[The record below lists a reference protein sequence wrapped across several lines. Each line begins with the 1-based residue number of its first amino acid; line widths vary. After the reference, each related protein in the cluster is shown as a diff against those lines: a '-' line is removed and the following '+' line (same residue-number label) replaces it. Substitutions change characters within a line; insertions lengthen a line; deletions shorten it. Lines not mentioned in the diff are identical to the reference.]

1 MTDKKRKPEPV
12 RYSRTDSGGV
22 SSPKPQGARRDRDRP
37 ARGDAALS
45 SRDRKVHKKHVVT
58 GRTRPVSKTGDETEY
73 FSSPKISKPERTSQ
87 DRRNSPS
94 DYTSRPKRA
103 AGETKGSY
111 SEGSYSEGSR
121 SNSSVPKPK
130 RASKDARPS
139 RSDSPSRPERASRDA
154 RGSRSEGH
162 TARPERA
169 SRDARGSRSEYT
181 SRPKQTSRDFRD
193 TRSNSVD
200 AASGGFQGTRS
211 GFVHPAQ
218 TRDPKRSR
226 AETFIPRGK
235 REFSEALAESSDAP
249 QGDST
254 ELIYGRHP
262 VLAAMEAE
270 RSLNRIWI
278 IPRLRYDH
286 RFHTLLQ
293 QAKNN
298 GAVIDEVD
306 PRRLDQMTE
315 GANHQGV
322 VAQVA
327 PYEYIELAALIEQ
340 AKAKVDQPV
349 LVVADG
355 ITDPHNL
362 GAIIRSAEA
371 MGAQGLIIPQ
381 RRAAGITATV
391 AKVAAGALE
400 TFPVARVVNL
410 NRALE
415 DLKAAGFWMY
425 GLELEGSEPIHT
437 VEFTG
442 AIALVIGA
450 EGEGLSMLIQRGCD
464 RLVSI
469 GLAGN
474 TPSLNASV
482 AAGMALYEV
491 YRQRHFKTLHLDR
504 SHPMGLKRSEV
515 TEYNKP

>member
-1 MTDKKRKPEPV
+1 MTDKKRKSDPPRRV
-12 RYSRTDSGGV
+12 RTDSGSVGL
-22 SSPKPQGARRDRDRP
+22 PKPQGARRDRDRP
-37 ARGDAALS
+37 VRGDAAMP
-45 SRDRKVHKKHVVT
+45 SRDGKPYKKRIVT
-58 GRTRPVSKTGDETEY
+58 GRPRPVSRDGDTEIP
-73 FSSPKISKPERTSQ
+73 SPKISRPERASH
-87 DRRNSPS
+87 DHRSSRS
-94 DYTSRPKRA
+94 DYTSRPERASGDAKGSWSEGNVPRPKRA
-103 AGETKGSY
+103 AKDAR
-111 SEGSYSEGSR
+111 GSR
-121 SNSSVPKPK
+121 SDYS
-130 RASKDARPS
+130 
-139 RSDSPSRPERASRDA
+139 SRPERASKDSRGSRSEGYTSRPERTSRDA
-154 RGSRSEGH
+154 RGSRSE
-162 TARPERA
+162 
-169 SRDARGSRSEYT
+169 SYT
-181 SRPKQTSRDFRD
+181 SRPKQASRDFRD
-193 TRSNSVD
+193 ARSNSVE
-200 AASGGFQGTRS
+200 SGSGDFQGTRS
-211 GFVHPAQ
+211 GAFIHPE
-218 TRDPKRSR
+218 RIREPKRSR
-226 AETFIPRGK
+226 AETFIPRS
-235 REFSEALAESSDAP
+235 RRDFSEA
-249 QGDST
+249 QGDLSNASQEDSA

-262 VLAAMEAE
+262 VLAAMESE

-306 PRRLDQMTE
+306 PRRLDQMTQ

-322 VAQVA
+322 AAQVA

-425 GLELEGSEPIHT
+425 GLELEASEPIHT

-469 GLAGN
+469 ALAGN

-482 AAGMALYEV
+482 ATGMALYEV
-491 YRQRHFKTLHLDR
+491 YRQRQFKTLHLDR
-504 SHPMGLKRSEV
+504 SHPMGLKKGEV

>member
-12 RYSRTDSGGV
+12 RHSRTDSGSV

-45 SRDRKVHKKHVVT
+45 SRDRKVHKKYVVT
-58 GRTRPVSKTGDETEY
+58 VRSRPVSKTGEETDY
-73 FSSPKISKPERTSQ
+73 FSPPKISKPERTSQ
-87 DRRNSPS
+87 SRRNSPS
-94 DYTSRPKRA
+94 DYTSRPNRA
-103 AGETKGSY
+103 TGDIKGAY
-111 SEGSYSEGSR
+111 AEGSR

-130 RASKDARPS
+130 HTFKDDKGLGSRADYTT
-139 RSDSPSRPERASRDA
+139 RPERASRDA
-154 RGSRSEGH
+154 RGSRSEGSIS
-162 TARPERA
+162 RPERP
-169 SRDARGSRSEYT
+169 SKDKRGSRSEYS
-181 SRPKQTSRDFRD
+181 SRPNKASRDFKD
-193 TRSNSVD
+193 TRSNSVES
-200 AASGGFQGTRS
+200 AGEFQGTRS
-211 GFVHPAQ
+211 DAFVHPG
-218 TRDPKRSR
+218 RSKDPRRSR
-226 AETFIPRGK
+226 AETFIPRNR
-235 REFSEALAESSDAP
+235 REFSE
-249 QGDST
+249 QGDSSAPQDDSA

-262 VLAAMEAE
+262 VLAALEAE

-293 QAKNN
+293 QAKTN
-298 GAVIDEVD
+298 GVVIDEVD
-306 PRRLDQMTE
+306 PRRLDQMTQ

-322 VAQVA
+322 VAQAA
-327 PYEYIELAALIEQ
+327 PYEYVELAALIEQ

-371 MGAQGLIIPQ
+371 IGAQGLIIPQ

-400 TFPVARVVNL
+400 SFPVARVVNL

-425 GLELEGSEPIHT
+425 GLEMEGSEPIHT

-442 AIALVIGA
+442 AIALVVGA

-469 GLAGN
+469 ALTGN

-482 AAGMALYEV
+482 ATGMALYEV
-491 YRQRHFKTLHLDR
+491 YRQRQFKTLHLDR
-504 SHPMGLKRSEV
+504 SHPMGLKKSGV
-515 TEYNKP
+515 AEYNKP

>member
-12 RYSRTDSGGV
+12 RHSRTDSRSS

-37 ARGDAALS
+37 VRGDAALS
-45 SRDRKVHKKHVVT
+45 SRDKKVHKKHVT
-58 GRTRPVSKTGDETEY
+58 TSRPRPVSKTGDEEY
-73 FSSPKISKPERTSQ
+73 LAAPKSKPERTSQ
-87 DRRNSPS
+87 DRRSAPS

-103 AGETKGSY
+103 ARDIKGSY

-121 SNSSVPKPK
+121 SNSNVPKPK
-130 RASKDARPS
+130 RTSKDAKGS
-139 RSDSPSRPERASRDA
+139 RSDYP
-154 RGSRSEGH
+154 
-162 TARPERA
+162 ARPERA
-169 SRDARGSRSEYT
+169 SHARSSHSEGYSSRPERVSRDGRSSRSESY
-181 SRPKQTSRDFRD
+181 SPRPKKASRDFRD
-193 TRSNSVD
+193 TRSNS
-200 AASGGFQGTRS
+200 AESASGEFQGTRS
-211 GFVHPAQ
+211 AAFVHPAR

-235 REFSEALAESSDAP
+235 REFSET
-249 QGDST
+249 QGDSST
-254 ELIYGRHP
+254 TLQDDSAELIYGRHP
-262 VLAAMEAE
+262 VLAALEAE

-293 QAKNN
+293 QAKTN

-306 PRRLDQMTE
+306 PRRLDQMTQ

-322 VAQVA
+322 VAQAA
-327 PYEYIELAALIEQ
+327 PYEYVELATLIEQ

-425 GLELEGSEPIHT
+425 GLEMEGSEPIHT

-442 AIALVIGA
+442 AIALVVGA

-469 GLAGN
+469 ALAGN

-482 AAGMALYEV
+482 ATGMALYEV
-491 YRQRHFKTLHLDR
+491 YRQRQFKTLHLDR
-504 SHPMGLKRSEV
+504 SHPMGLKKSEV
-515 TEYNKP
+515 AEYNKP

>member
-1 MTDKKRKPEPV
+1 MADKNMTDKKHKYDSPRRV
-12 RYSRTDSGGV
+12 RADSAGV
-22 SSPKPQGARRDRDRP
+22 GLPKPQGARRDRDRA
-37 ARGDAALS
+37 ARADSATP
-45 SRDRKVHKKHVVT
+45 SRDGKVHKKRVVT
-58 GRTRPVSKTGDETEY
+58 VRLRPVSKTDATEIP
-73 FSSPKISKPERTSQ
+73 SPRTSQPERTSQ
-87 DRRNSPS
+87 DRRRSPS
-94 DYTSRPKRA
+94 DYTSRPERA
-103 AGETKGSY
+103 
-111 SEGSYSEGSR
+111 SENARGSR
-121 SNSSVPKPK
+121 SGSDAPRLK
-130 RASKDARPS
+130 RASRDARGS
-139 RSDSPSRPERASRDA
+139 RSDDYTARPERTSRDA

-162 TARPERA
+162 TSRPERP
-169 SRDARGSRSEYT
+169 SRDARGSRSESYS
-181 SRPKQTSRDFRD
+181 SRPKNASRDSRD
-193 TRSNSVD
+193 RRSNSVES
-200 AASGGFQGTRS
+200 ASSDFQGTRS
-211 GFVHPAQ
+211 GGGIHPERAK
-218 TRDPKRSR
+218 DFKRSSR
-226 AETFIPRGK
+226 AENFIPRS
-235 REFSEALAESSDAP
+235 RRDFSENQVDSSTAS
-249 QGDST
+249 QEDSA

-262 VLAAMEAE
+262 VLAAMEGE

-278 IPRLRYDH
+278 VARLRYDH

-298 GAVIDEVD
+298 GAVIDEVE
-306 PRRLDQMTE
+306 PRRLDQMTQ

-327 PYEYIELAALIEQ
+327 PYEYVELAALIEQ

-410 NRALE
+410 SRALE
-415 DLKAAGFWMY
+415 ELKAAGFWMY
-425 GLELEGSEPIHT
+425 GLELETSEPIHT

-442 AIALVIGA
+442 AIALVVGA

-469 GLAGN
+469 SLAGN

-482 AAGMALYEV
+482 ATGMALYEV
-491 YRQRHFKTLHLDR
+491 YRQRQFKTLHLDR
-504 SHPMGLKRSEV
+504 SHPMGLKKSEV